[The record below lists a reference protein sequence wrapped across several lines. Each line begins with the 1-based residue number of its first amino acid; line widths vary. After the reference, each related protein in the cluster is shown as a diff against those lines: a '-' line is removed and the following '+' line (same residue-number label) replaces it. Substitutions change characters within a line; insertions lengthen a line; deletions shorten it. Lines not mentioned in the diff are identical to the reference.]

1 MDEDVRSTVIS
12 LRNVTRTFG
21 CGGASVRALA
31 GVSVNVARGEFVAVM
46 GPSGSGKTSLLHIMA
61 GLDRPSSGEVRFDG
75 ADFSGMEEKA
85 RARLRR
91 RAIGI
96 VFQFFN
102 LLPTLDV
109 EENVALPL
117 MLDGFSGRSCR
128 EQARAALAAVKMA
141 GRGRSMPGEL
151 SGGEMQRVAV
161 ARAIVTRPRL
171 LLADE
176 PTGNLD
182 SEGSCAIMA
191 LLQDLNR
198 TTGCAVVMVTHNGT
212 LAQRADRVLLLE
224 DGKIVGEIN
233 PRVQG
238 AGRREGK
245 PAMAVSAE

>member
-1 MDEDVRSTVIS
+1 
-12 LRNVTRTFG
+12 
-21 CGGASVRALA
+21 
-31 GVSVNVARGEFVAVM
+31 M

-61 GLDRPSSGEVRFDG
+61 GLDRPSSGEVHFDG
-75 ADFSGMEEKA
+75 AELSRMGEKA
-85 RARLRR
+85 RARIRR

-117 MLDGFSGRSCR
+117 MLDGLSGRLCR
-128 EQARAALAAVKMA
+128 ERARAALAAVKMA

-171 LLADE
+171 VLADE

-182 SEGSCAIMA
+182 SAASGTIMA
-191 LLQDLNR
+191 LLEDLNR
-198 TTGCAVVMVTHNGT
+198 ATGCAVVMVTHNGA
-212 LAQRADRVLLLE
+212 LAQRTDRVVLLE
-224 DGKIVGEIN
+224 DGRIVGETK
-233 PRVQG
+233 PCAQG
-238 AGRREGK
+238 TGCATEK
-245 PAMAVSAE
+245 LAMQIGAR

>member
-1 MDEDVRSTVIS
+1 MDGNIRASVIS

-31 GVSVNVARGEFVAVM
+31 GVSLTVARGEFIAVM

-61 GLDRPSSGEVRFDG
+61 GLDRPSSGEVHFDG
-75 ADFSGMEEKA
+75 SELSRMEEKA
-85 RARLRR
+85 RARIRR

-102 LLPTLDV
+102 LLPTLDL

-117 MLDGFSGRSCR
+117 MLDGVHGRSCR
-128 EQARAALAAVKMA
+128 ERAQAALAAVNMA

-182 SEGSCAIMA
+182 SVASDAIMA
-191 LLQDLNR
+191 LLEDLNR
-198 TTGCAVVMVTHNGT
+198 TTGCAVVMVTHNGA
-212 LAQRADRVLLLE
+212 LAQRADRVVLLE
-224 DGKIVGEIN
+224 DGRIVGEIE
-233 PRVQG
+233 PRAQG
-238 AGRREGK
+238 AGR
-245 PAMAVSAE
+245 AAEKLPIRIAAQ